1 MPDTPAPRILLID
14 DDPVVRG
21 SVQALLEYLGYH
33 CKGAAD
39 GPSGLELFERAT
51 WDLVITDLMLPGMTG
66 WHVVDAIRERV
77 PRLPV
82 IVLSGADHP
91 GLRTVASQCRVF
103 LLFKPFDLDAL
114 KGVLASALRAF
125 APSSTTSGNLG
136 APSE

>member
-1 MPDTPAPRILLID
+1 MPDTYAPRILLID

-21 SVQALLEYLGYH
+21 SVQALLEYLGYD

-66 WHVVDAIRERV
+66 WHVVDAIRKRM

-82 IVLSGADHP
+82 IVISGADHP
-91 GLRTVASQCRVF
+91 GLRTVASQCRVS
-103 LLFKPFDLDAL
+103 LLFKPFASMRS
-114 KGVLASALRAF
+114 GVSW
-125 APSSTTSGNLG
+125 
-136 APSE
+136 